1 MFTKYNFGFGD
12 MYVKALDK
20 SFHYN
25 MVKKDIYTQ
34 HVFPKKVIF

>member
-20 SFHYN
+20 SFYYN
-25 MVKKDIYTQ
+25 MVKKEIYTA
-34 HVFPKKVIF
+34 HFLKKR